1 MELYDLIEKAKTSKQ
16 QAQSRLVNLFWDD
29 VKRYIYSLVKDEN
42 NAEELTI
49 ETFTKVLQKLN
60 LYNIDFDFKTWILS
74 IAHNTCIDFLRKNNK
89 ILSNFSTDNY
99 HDIKDSDPSPEQLFI
114 NKQNIETVQKML
126 NKLPE
131 KYSILIQLRYLDE
144 KKLNEIVNDTGLTL
158 ANVKVSLMRAKKLL
172 FEMKDENL

>member
-114 NKQNIETVQKML
+114 YKQNVETVQKML

>member
-114 NKQNIETVQKML
+114 NKQNVETVQKML

-172 FEMKDENL
+172 FEMKNQNL

>member
-29 VKRYIYSLVKDEN
+29 VKRYINSLVKDEN

-99 HDIKDSDPSPEQLFI
+99 HDIKDNDPSPEQLFI
-114 NKQNIETVQKML
+114 NKQNVETVQKML

-131 KYSILIQLRYLDE
+131 KYSVLIQLRYLDE